1 MPESYPILAQNANAF
16 FSPIPRAALALVQ
29 NQQISRRDLPLLT
42 VLLDYK
48 NVRDNWVEPKQKTLA
63 ARLCCSV
70 DTVQRAL
77 ARLVAAGLIV
87 KRYIRDACGRLRGL
101 CYDLTPTL
109 CLLPSKA
116 AKMRRGQFG
125 RVDALNAD
133 APTTTRARQGNSPK
147 PQPCGVSEADKD
159 CQANN
164 TAARPTAQPLPPVV
178 VSLLRFGLQTHT
190 ALQLVAAH
198 GEDKVQAVVKEA
210 GRKSRQN
217 VSGWIVAALSKRWEF
232 GRGTAPGVGHK
243 RATDAEMETV
253 TLSSRSQIA
262 EAARRYGWTCIGG
275 EVFRRAERLPTLTD
289 GQRETLKWVQGAGSD

>member
-1 MPESYPILAQNANAF
+1 MTESYPNSAQNATAF

-29 NQQISRRDLPLLT
+29 SQQISRRDLPLLT

-109 CLLPSKA
+109 SLLPTKA

-125 RVDALNAD
+125 RVDVQ
-133 APTTTRARQGNSPK
+133 PEQTSPSPPSPK

-164 TAARPTAQPLPPVV
+164 RAARPAALPLPPVV

-198 GEDKVQAVVKEA
+198 GEDKVQSVVQEA
-210 GRKSRQN
+210 ARKPRKTLC
-217 VSGWIVAALSKRWEF
+217 GWIVAALSGQWEF
-232 GRGTAPGVGHK
+232 GRLNASGGAASV
-243 RATDAEMETV
+243 TDTELHAL

-262 EAARRYGWTCIGG
+262 AAARRYGWPRIGG
-275 EVFRRAERLPTLTD
+275 EVFRRAERLPVLTD
-289 GQRETLKWVQGAGSD
+289 GQRETLAVVRSEMQRHG